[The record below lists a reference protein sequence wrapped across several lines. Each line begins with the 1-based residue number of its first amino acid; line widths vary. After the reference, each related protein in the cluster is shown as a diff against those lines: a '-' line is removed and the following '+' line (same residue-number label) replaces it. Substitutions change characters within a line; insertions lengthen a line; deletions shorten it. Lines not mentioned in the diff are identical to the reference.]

1 MNKIKFDPTQT
12 TPAPWHVE
20 RNQIKNAKG
29 EALGSYPYTLGGI
42 EDHHNGLL
50 MAKAPELLEAVI
62 AALLVTRDIMD
73 NTELTADNRTALK
86 SLSKLLE
93 KVIK

>member
-1 MNKIKFDPTQT
+1 MNKLIFDPTQT

-20 RNQIKNAKG
+20 RNQIKNAKR
-29 EALGSYPYTLGGI
+29 EVLGSYPYSLGGI
-42 EDHHNGLL
+42 EDHQNGLL

-73 NTELTADNRTALK
+73 KKELTVDNRTALK
-86 SLSKLLE
+86 SLNNLLE
-93 KVIK
+93 KMIK